1 MTLSTIRLGELMLRR
16 GGSVDPAKH
25 KDEEFD
31 LYSIPAF
38 DKGASELVM
47 GRDIGSSKQQLEQND
62 ILLSKIVPHIRRA
75 WVVGAPRG
83 RRQIGSGE
91 WIVFRSKAINSRYL
105 SHVLVGDPFHKAFM
119 QTVSGVGGSLLRA
132 RPAQVAEIQI
142 PLPPLDEQKRIAAI
156 LDAADALRAKRRQ
169 SIAQLDALI
178 QSTFLDLFG
187 DPVTNPM
194 GWEVKPLEELCSFLS
209 GYAWKASAFNSDQK
223 GNPVIRIQNVG
234 TQSTDFIF
242 TTENPIDRFWIKR
255 GDLLLSLS
263 GSFRLAAWNG
273 PPALLNQ
280 RIVKLTPQKSL
291 SVSYFQA
298 ALSRQLGAI
307 ESMGRHALVNNVA
320 LSDLKQVR
328 LILPPLPLQQKFA
341 AIVESIERQKTT
353 QRAHLTEL
361 DTLFAA
367 LQHRAF
373 RGEL

>member
-1 MTLSTIRLGELMLRR
+1 
-16 GGSVDPAKH
+16 
-25 KDEEFD
+25 
-31 LYSIPAF
+31 
-38 DKGASELVM
+38 
-47 GRDIGSSKQQLEQND
+47 
-62 ILLSKIVPHIRRA
+62 
-75 WVVGAPRG
+75 
-83 RRQIGSGE
+83 
-91 WIVFRSKAINSRYL
+91 
-105 SHVLVGDPFHKAFM
+105 
-119 QTVSGVGGSLLRA
+119 
-132 RPAQVAEIQI
+132 
-142 PLPPLDEQKRIAAI
+142 
-156 LDAADALRAKRRQ
+156 
-169 SIAQLDALI
+169 
-178 QSTFLDLFG
+178 
-187 DPVTNPM
+187 M

>member
-1 MTLSTIRLGELMLRR
+1 MKSLAVNLGDFTKIKTGKLDANASSEDGEYPFFTCAQQPLRISSYSYDCECVLIAGNGDLNVKYYEGKFDAYQRTYIVEVLPEKQDKLHLRYAYHFLETYLDTLREQSI
-16 GGSVDPAKH
+16 GGIIKYI
-25 KDEEFD
+25 K
-31 LYSIPAF
+31 
-38 DKGASELVM
+38 M
-47 GRDIGSSKQQLEQND
+47 GNLTD
-62 ILLSKIVPHIRRA
+62 A
-75 WVVGAPRG
+75 
-83 RRQIGSGE
+83 
-91 WIVFRSKAINSRYL
+91 
-105 SHVLVGDPFHKAFM
+105 
-119 QTVSGVGGSLLRA
+119 
-132 RPAQVAEIQI
+132 QI

-209 GYAWKASAFNSDQK
+209 GYAWKSSAFNSDQK

-234 TQSTDFIF
+234 TQSTDFVF

-353 QRAHLTEL
+353 QRAHLAEL
-361 DTLFAA
+361 DALFAA
-367 LQHRAF
+367 IQHRAF